1 MKTWM
6 KLLPVPVVLGLLA
19 MQPQSEQGSQDPNV
33 ADIVQIMPMTEM
45 HYVDMQG
52 KSIVV
57 PSRNVFEVRMIEDV
71 AQGIRIE
78 LLYDNG
84 DYSLIDA
91 QALHIL
97 RSGKEPL
104 DVRFVRS
111 MRSRMRYPKMR

>member
-1 MKTWM
+1 MKTWL

-19 MQPQSEQGSQDPNV
+19 MMPQSDQGTQDPNV
-33 ADIVQIMPMTEM
+33 ADIVQVMQMTEL

-52 KSIVV
+52 KSTVV
-57 PSRNVFEVRMIEDV
+57 PSRNVFEVRMLEDV
-71 AQGIRIE
+71 PQGIRIE

-91 QALHIL
+91 QAVHIL
-97 RSGKEPL
+97 RSGKEPM

-111 MRSRMRYPKMR
+111 VRSRMRFPKTR